1 MKEILMTLLVI
12 PRETV
17 YFSSMG
23 KSNRNLMQTDW
34 WIYPKH
40 FLLAYMFSITDF
52 GNNISVSATSLVE
65 FGKTCDDQTV
75 SIKGKNLVIS
85 PDQPIG
91 STCTL
96 VMNLAWVRLI

>member
-1 MKEILMTLLVI
+1 MEDILITLLVI

-23 KSNRNLMQTDW
+23 KSNRNLMRTDW
-34 WIYPKH
+34 CIYPKH
-40 FLLAYMFSITDF
+40 FLLAYMLAKTGF

-75 SIKGKNLVIS
+75 SIDKGREPCHIS
-85 PDQPIG
+85 NQ
-91 STCTL
+91 SMYFTKFVWL
-96 VMNLAWVRLI
+96 LLASI